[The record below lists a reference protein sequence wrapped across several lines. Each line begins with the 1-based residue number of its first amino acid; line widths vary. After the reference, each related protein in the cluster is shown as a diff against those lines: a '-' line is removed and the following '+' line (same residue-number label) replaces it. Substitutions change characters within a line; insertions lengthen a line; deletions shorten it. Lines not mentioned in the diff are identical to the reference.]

1 MRIKK
6 QGLDYFPLD
15 TDIMQNRLVRR
26 IMKREGDGAF
36 TVFLGVLSLIYSG
49 EGYYVQVDDMFYD
62 DLAASL
68 FEKDAADV
76 ERIIRLA
83 LDYGLFDAGLFA
95 RYGILTSEHI
105 QQQYLFCIRRRRKR
119 AIDPRFCLCEEDGED
134 EAAGTSE
141 NGIRETA
148 EAEPVAGKRVTQTAE
163 NVTQTPQNVTRRTQ
177 SKAQQSIAQQ
187 SKENPLLQGSPD
199 SGGTT
204 LPTAEK
210 EEAVAG
216 PWPGGDWG
224 REAAGARTGHHAD
237 PAPGSTDPCA
247 RPADG
252 ECAPAMRPV
261 RQWTDADIDTLVPPP
276 DGLRRNLDGLKDNL
290 RRLRVPLNEQ
300 YALILK
306 SNFGVIGHPVWRGF
320 YTLRESHGKIR
331 QPGRYLLSLCQGC
344 GRR

>member
-76 ERIIRLA
+76 ERIVRLA
-83 LDYGLFDAGLFA
+83 LDYGLFDAALFA

-119 AIDPRFCLCEEDGED
+119 AIDPRFCLCAD
-134 EAAGTSE
+134 EAEEAECATE
-141 NGIRETA
+141 EPA
-148 EAEPVAGKRVTQTAE
+148 EAEPVARKR
-163 NVTQTPQNVTRRTQ
+163 VTQTPQNVTQTPENATRHTQ
-177 SKAQQSIAQQ
+177 SKAQQSIAQH
-187 SKENPLLQGSPD
+187 SKESPLLQSSPG
-199 SGGTT
+199 SGGT
-204 LPTAEK
+204 AE
-210 EEAVAG
+210 EAGARPGGVTSVREAVAG
-216 PWPGGDWG
+216 VGE
-224 REAAGARTGHHAD
+224 EAATAV
-237 PAPGSTDPCA
+237 AP
-247 RPADG
+247 
-252 ECAPAMRPV
+252 RPV
-261 RQWTDADIDTLVPPP
+261 RQWTDADIDALVPPP

-290 RRLRVPLNEQ
+290 RRLRVPLHEQ

-306 SNFGVIGHPVWRGF
+306 SNFGVIGHPLWRGF
-320 YTLRESHGKIR
+320 YALRESHGKIR
-331 QPGRYLLSLCQGC
+331 QPGRYLLSLCQGGARC
-344 GRR
+344 GG